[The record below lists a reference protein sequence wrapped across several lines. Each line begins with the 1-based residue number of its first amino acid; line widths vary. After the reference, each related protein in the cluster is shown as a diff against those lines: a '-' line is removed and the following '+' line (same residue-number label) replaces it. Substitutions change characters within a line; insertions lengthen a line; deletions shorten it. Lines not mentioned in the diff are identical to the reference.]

1 MPVGARRAGRPA
13 GGVAGRPSGSKD
25 HGPAFHGFILG
36 ATMFGSVGAV
46 VRNPARWGPY
56 PAAQSLMTRADE
68 RRRELLKEYGINS
81 RLLRAL
87 AGMSMPTLRHAL
99 EQLGPAFDG
108 DKGFG
113 WVEEAGYF
121 GGGRTDGWL
130 TARKGSGGLKLQ
142 RLLGSDECRALLRQ
156 MVLSPPQLRFTS
168 AALRVAAR
176 DHENEAPGR
185 DPPVAGRA
193 ADDVQ
198 VFLGGDRQ
206 AAAEAPHLRVERCAD
221 ARPLRVLLPGAQ

>member
-1 MPVGARRAGRPA
+1 
-13 GGVAGRPSGSKD
+13 
-25 HGPAFHGFILG
+25 
-36 ATMFGSVGAV
+36 MFGSVGAV

-68 RRRELLKEYGINS
+68 RRRELLKKYGINS

-108 DKGFG
+108 DKGFA

-156 MVLSPPQLRFTS
+156 MVLSLPNFGSRQLLS
-168 AALRVAAR
+168 AWR
-176 DHENEAPGR
+176 HEITKTKH
-185 DPPVAGRA
+185 PVAIRRSP
-193 ADDVQ
+193 DVQ
-198 VFLGGDRQ
+198 LTTFKSFLGAIAKPRPKHPTFALNDVQMLGRYAYSCQVLSNPITNTDAKTCRADQ
-206 AAAEAPHLRVERCAD
+206 EECGLRRVR
-221 ARPLRVLLPGAQ
+221 LRLV